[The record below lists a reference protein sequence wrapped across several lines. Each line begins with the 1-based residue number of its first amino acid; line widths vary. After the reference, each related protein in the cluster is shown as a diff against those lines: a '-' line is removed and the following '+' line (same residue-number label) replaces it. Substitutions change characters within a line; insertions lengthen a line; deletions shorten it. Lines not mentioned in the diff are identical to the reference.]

1 MFGGC
6 ERIVGTRKD
15 FLTTAGLAGGGLVA
29 KADPKAPSPAAR
41 EFAQRMR
48 RFDSSLTQSQLNDIE
63 KGIDDLWKI
72 GDKVHKGLVN
82 ADPTSPAFETGE

>member
-1 MFGGC
+1 M
-6 ERIVGTRKD
+6 GTRKD
-15 FLTTAGLAGGGLVA
+15 FLATTGLASGALVA

-48 RFDSSLTQSQLNDIE
+48 RFDPSLTQSQLTDIE

-72 GDKVHKGLVN
+72 GDKVHKGLQN
-82 ADPTSPAFETGE
+82 GDPTSPAFETGE